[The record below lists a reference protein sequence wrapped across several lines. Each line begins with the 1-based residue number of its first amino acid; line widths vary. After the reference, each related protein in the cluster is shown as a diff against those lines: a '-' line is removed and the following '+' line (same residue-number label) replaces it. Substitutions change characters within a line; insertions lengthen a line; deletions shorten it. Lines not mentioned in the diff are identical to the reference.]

1 MSQILKKRII
11 FKSQIFVLLLI
22 LFSCVDSE
30 KNEIAKIIED
40 DVKGFYEY
48 SGQFIGGITW
58 FDKNGENIL
67 IISKSDKFLGEIA
80 IEARKNKE
88 YEIVDGDTAFFGV
101 ESEAYD
107 QEIFAYNYVIQDGNP
122 SLLWKMYDFEKNCVG
137 NLFLQYLENPPLLT
151 DLDNDNIMES
161 WIIYKKNCTSDV
173 SPFDMKIIMHEGKQ
187 KFALRGKNI
196 VQVGVDSYVGGEKEF
211 DSNFQNGDQ
220 RFIEYAENLWEKHK
234 INTVK

>member
-1 MSQILKKRII
+1 MSQILKNRII
-11 FKSQIFVLLLI
+11 FKSQILILLLI
-22 LFSCVDSE
+22 LFSCVDTE
-30 KNEIAKIIED
+30 KKEISTIIEE
-40 DVKGFYEY
+40 DVKDTYKY
-48 SGQFIGGITW
+48 SGKFVGGITW

-80 IEARKNKE
+80 IEARENKE
-88 YEIVDGDTAFFGV
+88 YEIVDGDTIFFGI

-107 QEIFAYNYVIQDGNP
+107 QEIFAYNYVIEEGNQN
-122 SLLWKMYDFEKNCVG
+122 LLWKMYDFEKNCVM

-234 INTVK
+234 NNTVK